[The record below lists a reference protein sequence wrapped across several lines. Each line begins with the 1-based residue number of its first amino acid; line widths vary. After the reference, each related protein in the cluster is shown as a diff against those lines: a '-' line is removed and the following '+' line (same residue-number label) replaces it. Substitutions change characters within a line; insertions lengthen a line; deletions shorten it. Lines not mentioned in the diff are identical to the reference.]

1 MDFPKCGHG
10 TNRGDKVSNW
20 NRANYRQA
28 IELLKDDKLVWSPDF
43 DAIRKAL
50 ADVFDE
56 HLIES
61 NFSFATLNYLAEKL
75 LEEEND
81 LTV

>member
-1 MDFPKCGHG
+1 M
-10 TNRGDKVSNW
+10 SNW
-20 NRANYRQA
+20 NRANYRQV

-43 DAIRKAL
+43 DSIRVLL

-61 NFSFATLNYLAEKL
+61 NFSFSTLNYLAEKL
-75 LEEEND
+75 LEDENN
-81 LTV
+81 LEVR

>member
-1 MDFPKCGHG
+1 
-10 TNRGDKVSNW
+10 VSNW

-28 IELLKDDKLVWSPDF
+28 IELLKDDKLVWSGDF
-43 DAIRKAL
+43 ENIRKAL

-81 LTV
+81 ISI

>member
-1 MDFPKCGHG
+1 M
-10 TNRGDKVSNW
+10 SNW

-28 IELLKDDKLVWSPDF
+28 IELLKDDKLVWSGDF
-43 DAIRKAL
+43 DNIRKAL

-81 LTV
+81 ISI

>member
-1 MDFPKCGHG
+1 MSVENWH
-10 TNRGDKVSNW
+10 RSN
-20 NRANYRQA
+20 YQQA
-28 IELLKDDKLVWSPDF
+28 VELLKDNNLVWSSDF
-43 DAIRKAL
+43 DLIRLLL

-61 NFSFATLNYLAEKL
+61 NFSFSTLNYLAEKL

-81 LTV
+81 LTI

>member
-1 MDFPKCGHG
+1 M
-10 TNRGDKVSNW
+10 SNW
-20 NRANYRQA
+20 NRTNYRQV
-28 IELLKDDKLVWSPDF
+28 IELLKDDKLVWSSDF
-43 DAIRKAL
+43 DSIRVLL

-61 NFSFATLNYLAEKL
+61 NFSFSTLNYLAEKL

-81 LTV
+81 LTI

>member
-1 MDFPKCGHG
+1 M
-10 TNRGDKVSNW
+10 KVTGEKLSAW
-20 NRANYRQA
+20 NRTNYRQV
-28 IELLKDDKLVWSPDF
+28 IELLKDDKLIWSPDF
-43 DAIRKAL
+43 DLIRKLL

-61 NFSFATLNYLAEKL
+61 NFSFGTLNYLAEKL

>member
-1 MDFPKCGHG
+1 M
-10 TNRGDKVSNW
+10 SNW

-43 DAIRKAL
+43 DSIRKAL

-56 HLIES
+56 HLIEI

>member
-1 MDFPKCGHG
+1 M
-10 TNRGDKVSNW
+10 SIQNW
-20 NRANYRQA
+20 HRTNYRQA
-28 IELLKDDKLVWSPDF
+28 IELLKDDKLVWSGDM
-43 DAIRKAL
+43 DSIRVLL

-61 NFSFATLNYLAEKL
+61 NFSFTTLNYLAEKL

>member
-1 MDFPKCGHG
+1 
-10 TNRGDKVSNW
+10 VSNW
-20 NRANYRQA
+20 NRANYRQV
-28 IELLKDDKLVWSPDF
+28 IDLLKDDKLVWSPDF
-43 DAIRKAL
+43 DAIRVLL

-56 HLIES
+56 HLIDG
-61 NFSFATLNYLAEKL
+61 NFSFGTLNYLAEKL

>member
-1 MDFPKCGHG
+1 MS
-10 TNRGDKVSNW
+10 NR
-20 NRANYRQA
+20 NRLDYRQV
-28 IELLKDDKLVWSPDF
+28 IDLLKDEKLVWSPDF
-43 DAIRKAL
+43 DSIRKLL

-56 HLIES
+56 HLIED
-61 NFSFATLNYLAEKL
+61 NFSFGTLNYLAEKL

>member
-1 MDFPKCGHG
+1 
-10 TNRGDKVSNW
+10 VSIQNW
-20 NRANYRQA
+20 HRTNYRQA
-28 IELLKDDKLVWSPDF
+28 IDLLKDDKLVWSGDMEQ
-43 DAIRKAL
+43 IRKLL

-61 NFSFATLNYLAEKL
+61 NFSFTTLNYLAEKL

>member
-1 MDFPKCGHG
+1 MRFQTLQEEKIVNWHR
-10 TNRGDKVSNW
+10 TNY
-20 NRANYRQA
+20 AQA
-28 IELLKDDKLVWSPDF
+28 MELLKDDKLVWSGDMEQ
-43 DAIRKAL
+43 IRKLL

-61 NFSFATLNYLAEKL
+61 NFSFTTLNYLAEKL

-81 LTV
+81 LTVR

>member
-1 MDFPKCGHG
+1 M
-10 TNRGDKVSNW
+10 SNWHKSW

-28 IELLKDDKLVWSPDF
+28 IDLLKDEKLIWSPDF
-43 DAIRKAL
+43 DAIRKHL

-61 NFSFATLNYLAEKL
+61 DFSFGTLNYLAEKL
-75 LEEEND
+75 LEDEND
-81 LTV
+81 LTHA

>member
-1 MDFPKCGHG
+1 M
-10 TNRGDKVSNW
+10 SNW
-20 NRANYRQA
+20 NRANYRQV
-28 IELLKDDKLVWSPDF
+28 IDLLKDDKLVWSPDF
-43 DAIRKAL
+43 DSIRVLL

-56 HLIES
+56 HLIDN
-61 NFSFATLNYLAEKL
+61 NFSFTTLNYLAEKL

>member
-1 MDFPKCGHG
+1 M
-10 TNRGDKVSNW
+10 SNW

-28 IELLKDDKLVWSPDF
+28 IELLKDDKLVWSGDF
-43 DAIRKAL
+43 DNIRKAL

-56 HLIES
+56 HLIDS
-61 NFSFATLNYLAEKL
+61 DFSSSTLNYLAEKL

>member
-1 MDFPKCGHG
+1 MRFETLKEERIMNWHR
-10 TNRGDKVSNW
+10 TNY
-20 NRANYRQA
+20 AQA
-28 IELLKDDKLVWSPDF
+28 IQLLKDDKLVWSPDF
-43 DAIRKAL
+43 DQVRLLL

-61 NFSFATLNYLAEKL
+61 NFSFSTLNYLAEKL

-81 LTV
+81 LTVR

>member
-1 MDFPKCGHG
+1 M
-10 TNRGDKVSNW
+10 SNW
-20 NRANYRQA
+20 HRANYRQV
-28 IELLKDDKLVWSPDF
+28 IDLLKDEKLVWSSDF
-43 DAIRKAL
+43 DSIRKLL

-56 HLIES
+56 HLIED
-61 NFSFATLNYLAEKL
+61 NFGFSTLNYLAEKL

>member
-1 MDFPKCGHG
+1 MSGWH
-10 TNRGDKVSNW
+10 RSN
-20 NRANYRQA
+20 YQQA

-43 DAIRKAL
+43 DSVRLLL
-50 ADVFDE
+50 ADVIDE

-61 NFSFATLNYLAEKL
+61 DFSFSTLNYLVEKL

-81 LTV
+81 LTI

>member
-1 MDFPKCGHG
+1 M
-10 TNRGDKVSNW
+10 SNW
-20 NRANYRQA
+20 NRANYRQV
-28 IELLKDDKLVWSPDF
+28 IDLLKDDKLVWSPDF
-43 DAIRKAL
+43 DAIRVLL

-56 HLIES
+56 HLIDG
-61 NFSFATLNYLAEKL
+61 NFSFGTLNYLAEKL

>member
-1 MDFPKCGHG
+1 
-10 TNRGDKVSNW
+10 VSNW
-20 NRANYRQA
+20 NRANYRQV
-28 IELLKDDKLVWSPDF
+28 IELLKDDKLVWSGDF
-43 DAIRKAL
+43 DNIRKAL

>member
-1 MDFPKCGHG
+1 MSG
-10 TNRGDKVSNW
+10 W
-20 NRANYRQA
+20 QRASYQMV
-28 IELLKDDKLVWSPDF
+28 IDLLKDENLVWSSDF
-43 DAIRKAL
+43 DAIRKHL

-81 LTV
+81 LTVR

>member
-1 MDFPKCGHG
+1 
-10 TNRGDKVSNW
+10 VSNW
-20 NRANYRQA
+20 NRTNYRQV
-28 IELLKDDKLVWSPDF
+28 IELLKDDKLVWSSDF
-43 DAIRKAL
+43 DSIRVLL

-61 NFSFATLNYLAEKL
+61 NFSFSTLNYLAEKL

-81 LTV
+81 LTI